1 MFESPRSFR
10 KKKKKSMTELRTTV
24 GSWLQNY
31 FLVLRA
37 RNWVIKN
44 FNYFKEQIKVTKR
57 EERE

>member
-1 MFESPRSFR
+1 MFEGPRSFR
-10 KKKKKSMTELRTTV
+10 KKKKSMTELRTSV
-24 GSWLQNY
+24 GSWLQNC

-44 FNYFKEQIKVTKR
+44 FNYFKEQIKVTKG